1 VVREV
6 IMDLDKLLKVYRA
19 VRRLY
24 LYNNAG
30 MVLNP
35 LVIADALNKSD
46 PKVHVKPSDVLA
58 AIGYGMI
65 LEDRFDFD
73 VKIKYIGPG
82 VPKTLTAPAAT
93 FTFAGI
99 PVNKK
104 QVKQISRLEK
114 KYGQIKFKEKKNL
127 L

>member
-1 VVREV
+1 
-6 IMDLDKLLKVYRA
+6 MDIDKLLKVYRA

-35 LVIADALNKSD
+35 EEIAEVLNNRNVEVD
-46 PKVHVKPSDVLA
+46 VKPSDVLA
-58 AIGYGMI
+58 AIGYGML

-73 VKIKYIGPG
+73 IKIRYRGPG
-82 VPKTLTAPAAT
+82 AIKIPVAT
-93 FTFAGI
+93 YTFAGR

-104 QVKQISRLEK
+104 QVKQISKLEK
-114 KYGQIKFKEKKNL
+114 RYGQIKFREKENPL
-127 L
+127 

>member
-1 VVREV
+1 
-6 IMDLDKLLKVYRA
+6 MDIDKLLKVYRA

-35 LVIADALNKSD
+35 EVIADALNRGD
-46 PKVHVKPSDVLA
+46 PKAVVKPSDVLA
-58 AIGYGMI
+58 ALGYGM
-65 LEDRFDFD
+65 LCEDRFDFD
-73 VKIKYIGPG
+73 ISIKYRGPG
-82 VPKTLTAPAAT
+82 AKKIPVAT
-93 FTFAGI
+93 YTFAGR

-114 KYGQIKFKEKKNL
+114 KYGQIKFKEKENPM
-127 L
+127 

>member
-1 VVREV
+1 
-6 IMDLDKLLKVYRA
+6 MDIDKLLKVYRA

-24 LYNNAG
+24 LYNNAN

-35 LVIADALNKSD
+35 QVIADALNKND
-46 PKVHVKPSDVLA
+46 PKANVKPSDVLA
-58 AIGYGMI
+58 ALGYGI
-65 LEDRFDFD
+65 LCEDRFDFD
-73 VKIKYIGPG
+73 IKIRYIGPG
-82 VPKTLTAPAAT
+82 VPKIPTVPVAT

-114 KYGQIKFKEKKNL
+114 KYSQIKFKEKKNPAD
-127 L
+127 